1 MATDPTRRPGWGP
14 PHCPNSSCKYHK
26 DLPDTAP
33 RWRYV
38 RKGFYTRPSDQRRVQ
53 RFQCRTCGVNFSSQT
68 FSLSYWQKRP
78 ELTNKIFLLS
88 LGCMATR
95 QIARTLKASPQTIS
109 EHLARLARH
118 AMLWQTAKLRGV
130 KARGPVVIDGLR
142 SFEYSQYHPIEHHVA
157 VEKDTSFVLYHT
169 ESELRRSGRMTA
181 YQRRKRRRIE
191 DRVGRPDPQA
201 TRKDVQELLAVS
213 LEGLDRAIVLSDE
226 HRAYVQAIRKL
237 EPSVTHRVTN
247 SKKRRSQHNP
257 LYEINL
263 LDLWIRHAQSN
274 HKRETI
280 AASKRRQASAEKLTL
295 LQVWKNYIQRRRVN
309 GPPETPAML
318 KGLIDRPLSFGEIFR
333 TRLFPGRIGL
343 PARWRLY
350 YRREVRTREYPHNEA
365 HRLKYAF

>member
-1 MATDPTRRPGWGP
+1 
-14 PHCPNSSCKYHK
+14 
-26 DLPDTAP
+26 
-33 RWRYV
+33 
-38 RKGFYTRPSDQRRVQ
+38 
-53 RFQCRTCGVNFSSQT
+53 
-68 FSLSYWQKRP
+68 
-78 ELTNKIFLLS
+78 
-88 LGCMATR
+88 
-95 QIARTLKASPQTIS
+95 
-109 EHLARLARH
+109 
-118 AMLWQTAKLRGV
+118 
-130 KARGPVVIDGLR
+130 
-142 SFEYSQYHPIEHHVA
+142 
-157 VEKDTSFVLYHT
+157 
-169 ESELRRSGRMTA
+169 

-191 DRVGRPDPQA
+191 DRIGRPDPQA
-201 TRKDVQELLAVS
+201 TRKDAQELLSVS
-213 LEGLDRAIVLSDE
+213 LEGLDRAIVHSDE
-226 HRAYVQAIRKL
+226 HRTYRQAL
-237 EPSVTHRVTN
+237 DSLALSVTHCVTN
-247 SKKRRSQHNP
+247 SKKRRTQHNP